1 MSEISQSTSD
11 PDLNPARL
19 KDPDY
24 TPPMLKAVPL
34 GIQHTLA
41 MFAGNVTVPIIIA
54 NAAGLDGADKV
65 FLIQMAM
72 LAAGIATLLQTIGAG
87 PIGAR
92 LPIMQGTSFAF
103 IPVMIPVAAA
113 IKGTDALGIIF
124 AASLAGGIF
133 HFLIGT
139 VIGRFRRALP
149 PLITGLVVATIGLSL
164 LPIGVEYVG
173 GGKFAKFVTKDFGA
187 WYHILLGSAVIV
199 IILGVKFLTKGMTSA
214 SAILIG
220 LVAGYVIAF
229 PMGMVKTANIANASW
244 FAFPEPL
251 KYGLTFTSDNVDTQG
266 IITAAIIGMCLMAI
280 VSAIETVG
288 DISGIT
294 KGGAGREATDKEIA
308 GGTMA
313 DGLGTALGSLLAPC
327 LILHTVKMLVLF
339 H

>member
-103 IPVMIPVAAA
+103 IPVMI
-113 IKGTDALGIIF
+113 
-124 AASLAGGIF
+124 
-133 HFLIGT
+133 
-139 VIGRFRRALP
+139 RLP
-149 PLITGLVVATIGLSL
+149 L
-164 LPIGVEYVG
+164 L
-173 GGKFAKFVTKDFGA
+173 
-187 WYHILLGSAVIV
+187 
-199 IILGVKFLTKGMTSA
+199 
-214 SAILIG
+214 
-220 LVAGYVIAF
+220 
-229 PMGMVKTANIANASW
+229 
-244 FAFPEPL
+244 
-251 KYGLTFTSDNVDTQG
+251 
-266 IITAAIIGMCLMAI
+266 
-280 VSAIETVG
+280 
-288 DISGIT
+288 
-294 KGGAGREATDKEIA
+294 
-308 GGTMA
+308 
-313 DGLGTALGSLLAPC
+313 
-327 LILHTVKMLVLF
+327 
-339 H
+339 